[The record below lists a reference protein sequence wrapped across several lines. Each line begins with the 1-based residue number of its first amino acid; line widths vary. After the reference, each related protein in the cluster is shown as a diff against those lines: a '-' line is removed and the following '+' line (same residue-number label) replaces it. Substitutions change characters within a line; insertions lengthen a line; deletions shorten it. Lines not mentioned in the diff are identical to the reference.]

1 MTALKQAILLVLM
14 TAFSQSLYPQVKLSG
29 TVKTVSG
36 KTLPFASV
44 LLLHD
49 SDLVAATVTDAKGFF
64 SLEKIATVNKNNCL
78 VISLAGYQKF
88 TLCFIDADSL
98 LHDFILQ
105 EDKKLLSAV
114 TVTSQKPLITR
125 KADRYII
132 NVENSIL
139 ANGNSGLEVLQRSPG
154 IWVNSKGNI
163 RIKGNQPVT
172 VMINDIV
179 LRMSE
184 EELAAYLQSF
194 KSEDI
199 SRIEVISNPPSEFEA
214 GGQGGIIHIILK
226 KPMKAGLNGSANI
239 QYTQQANKP
248 LFRTG
253 NSLNYK
259 SNRLYLSAS
268 STFSRDLRFIKETAD
283 ISYPDKSYYT
293 NTTARN
299 EAISYLQYRLSAAI
313 DLPHDHS
320 MLVQV
325 VRNINR
331 MDQSFLS
338 DIMYA
343 GNAQSYTGIAVTQ
356 KTRKPQYGS
365 YTFNYTWKPDSLGT
379 LLKLIADYS
388 NSNKKEKIGFEE
400 TYNAPLRNTT
410 YRNDLPFS
418 TAVYTLQS
426 DFTKMLKRKT
436 ILKAGIKYASI
447 KRDNTY
453 LREDLFAGNWVLNTG
468 ISNRFIYTEKI
479 WMGYTSFEKT
489 VKSISIKAG
498 LRFEDT
504 RADANSL
511 TLSRQFR
518 KHYSGLFPSAFLVK
532 TISEAKGNSIFL
544 NYSRR
549 LQRPALNELNPFR
562 LSYNNYTTI
571 TGKSSL
577 LPEYSNNLEAGIQF
591 LKNYS
596 LSFYF
601 TGTRNVIGMLA
612 DTGVANNIDY
622 RWENIDHSTEYGFN
636 LSAAVN
642 FTKAW
647 NSLNSVSGYRLSYPG
662 SLDQPGQFTFSFK
675 SIHSIKLSESLII
688 SPTMNF
694 RSAQTFANIHS
705 PASFYADID
714 LNKKMLNNR
723 LVMRLYFTDIFNSLY
738 EKEESYLSHSHIGFY
753 RKRPTRTAG
762 ISLNWNFSSGKK
774 FTGKKIEQGNAEEK
788 GRIGS

>member
-1 MTALKQAILLVLM
+1 MTALKQAALLLLIV
-14 TAFSQSLYPQVKLSG
+14 AFSPGLYAQEKLSG
-29 TVKTVSG
+29 TVKTVTG
-36 KTLPFASV
+36 KPLPFASV
-44 LLLHD
+44 VLLQD
-49 SDLVAATVTDAKGFF
+49 SDFVAGVLSDANGSFSFERSVT
-64 SLEKIATVNKNNCL
+64 INKNNCL
-78 VISLAGYQKF
+78 VISLTGYQKF
-88 TLCFIDADSL
+88 TYCFKHADSL
-98 LHDFILQ
+98 PHDLVLQ
-105 EDKKLLSAV
+105 EDKKQMSAV

-154 IWVNSKGNI
+154 IWVSSKGSI

-172 VMINDIV
+172 LMINDIV
-179 LRMSE
+179 QRMTE

-199 SRIEVISNPPSEFEA
+199 SRIEVISNPPSEFES

-226 KPMKAGLNGSANI
+226 KPVKSGLNGSANI
-239 QYTQQANKP
+239 QYTQQADKP

-253 NSLNYK
+253 TSLNYK
-259 SNRLYLSAS
+259 SSRLYLSAA
-268 STFSRDLRFIKETAD
+268 STFSRDLRSIKETAD
-283 ISYPDKSYYT
+283 ILYPDKSFYS
-293 NTTARN
+293 NTTDRN
-299 EAISYLQYRLSAAI
+299 EAISYLQYRFAAAL
-313 DLPHDHS
+313 DLPHDQS
-320 MLVQV
+320 MLLQL
-325 VRNINR
+325 VRNVNR
-331 MDQSFLS
+331 MKQSFFS
-338 DIMYA
+338 GI
-343 GNAQSYTGIAVTQ
+343 SYTGNSQGYSGTAVTQ

-365 YTFNYTWKPDSLGT
+365 YTFNYTWKPDSLGS

-388 NSNKKEKIGFEE
+388 NSDKKEKIGFEE
-400 TYNAPLRNTT
+400 IYNDPLRNST

-426 DFTKMLKRKT
+426 DLTKMLKRKT
-436 ILKAGIKYASI
+436 ILKTGIKYASI

-453 LREDLFAGNWVLNTG
+453 LREDLLAGNWVINTG
-468 ISNRFIYTEKI
+468 VSNRFIYTEKI
-479 WMGYTSFEKT
+479 WMGYASVEKS
-489 VKSISIKAG
+489 VKKINIKAG

-504 RADANSL
+504 RSDARSV
-511 TLSRQFR
+511 TAGSQFLN
-518 KHYSGLFPSAFLVK
+518 HYSGLFPSLFLVR
-532 TISEAKGNSIFL
+532 TINEAKGNAVFA

-571 TGKSSL
+571 TGMSGL

-596 LSFYF
+596 FSFYF

-612 DTGVANNIDY
+612 DTGAANNIDY
-622 RWENIDHSTEYGFN
+622 RWENIDHSTELGFN
-636 LSAAVN
+636 LAAPFN

-647 NSLNSVSGYRLSYPG
+647 TSLNSASAYRLSYP
-662 SLDQPGQFTFSFK
+662 LNQELTGQFTFSLK
-675 SIHSIKLSESLII
+675 SIHSIKLSESLLI
-688 SPTMNF
+688 SPALNF

-714 LNKKMLNNR
+714 LNKKMLSNR

-738 EKEESYLSHSHIGFY
+738 EKEESDLNHSHIGFY

-762 ISLNWNFSSGKK
+762 ISFNWNFSSGKK